1 MEERICQFINKLLRI
16 KWLILLVQI
25 QGSNGII
32 LSYLLLSSIGHV
44 MSQQLASPR
53 VILFVKKKTC
63 EYLCI
68 KKIFHLTCC
77 HYAFLAF
84 IQYLQF
90 QLHQWNLSVSV
101 CVCICVCEI
110 KLCYFTS
117 WDLGQVYCLNCY
129 IIITMLLSRLNVLKF
144 SCTIYVFMRKKCVL
158 QGSSNVLMFK
168 RKFLFFCYP

>member
-16 KWLILLVQI
+16 KRVNITCPCHPNTGVKWNY
-25 QGSNGII
+25 SK
-32 LSYLLLSSIGHV
+32 LSSFVIHRSCYVTAISQSKGHFIC
-44 MSQQLASPR
+44 Q
-53 VILFVKKKTC
+53 KKTC

-129 IIITMLLSRLNVLKF
+129 IIITILLSRSNVLKC
-144 SCTIYVFMRKKCVL
+144 SCTIYVL
-158 QGSSNVLMFK
+158 
-168 RKFLFFCYP
+168 

>member
-32 LSYLLLSSIGHV
+32 LSYLLFVIHRSCYVTAISQSKGHY
-44 MSQQLASPR
+44 
-53 VILFVKKKTC
+53 FVKKKKTC

-129 IIITMLLSRLNVLKF
+129 IIITILLSRSNVLKC
-144 SCTIYVFMRKKCVL
+144 SCTIYVL
-158 QGSSNVLMFK
+158 
-168 RKFLFFCYP
+168 